1 MSHRLISDLQT
12 RVDRWFDTMMG
23 DEARLRSYQRD
34 LLAMRQLSPRP
45 RCTVSLTL
53 RQCAAARKDG
63 EHARHALASCRNNI
77 KELSVPITNEPS
89 EQHRASRRGWPSCF
103 AISRLPTPKLNQ
115 LPLSKKDPQGAYRC
129 PRQCHAGHQA
139 GGRLCRCPW

>member
-12 RVDRWFDTMMG
+12 RVDRWFDTMMS

-53 RQCAAARKDG
+53 RQCVAARKMAR
-63 EHARHALASCRNNI
+63 HARHALTSCRNNI
-77 KELSVPITNEPS
+77 KELSGT
-89 EQHRASRRGWPSCF
+89 HH
-103 AISRLPTPKLNQ
+103 L
-115 LPLSKKDPQGAYRC
+115 
-129 PRQCHAGHQA
+129 
-139 GGRLCRCPW
+139 

>member
-12 RVDRWFDTMMG
+12 RVDRWFNTLMG

-53 RQCAAARKDG
+53 RQCVAARKM
-63 EHARHALASCRNNI
+63 ARHARRTLDHFRNNI
-77 KELSVPITNEPS
+77 KELSGNNL
-89 EQHRASRRGWPSCF
+89 Q
-103 AISRLPTPKLNQ
+103 
-115 LPLSKKDPQGAYRC
+115 
-129 PRQCHAGHQA
+129 
-139 GGRLCRCPW
+139 

>member
-12 RVDRWFDTMMG
+12 RVDRWFNTLMG

-53 RQCAAARKDG
+53 RQCVAARKM
-63 EHARHALASCRNNI
+63 ARHARNTLASCRNNI
-77 KELSVPITNEPS
+77 RELSAHE
-89 EQHRASRRGWPSCF
+89 
-103 AISRLPTPKLNQ
+103 
-115 LPLSKKDPQGAYRC
+115 
-129 PRQCHAGHQA
+129 
-139 GGRLCRCPW
+139 